1 MATIKIEY
9 GKPKKDGSR
18 AVYIIISSG
27 ATKKRVN
34 TKIKVEKNE
43 VKEST
48 SGMKITNKYKSML
61 VQEKLSEF
69 QMKSMEIQRNLIG
82 ITLSADTIYDKIAN
96 NSPFNAVSTDFFS
109 FAYRFVS
116 ENIKH
121 AGTRSNYV
129 AALRS
134 LQRFNK
140 NSRYLPFAG
149 MTVQFVQSWIRSL
162 EGTHRAKSNY
172 PTLVKY
178 MYNQACLEY
187 NTDED
192 TNISPR
198 LFDKIK
204 IPRTTPAGQRAL
216 SLDEVRRFFALTPQ
230 SKAEEIVI
238 DSAKL
243 SFCLIGTNSVD
254 LYSASEYRSGKI
266 CYERTKTR
274 TRRADRARI
283 EIKVREE
290 IKPLVD
296 KYRDKKSE
304 RVFNFYLRYS
314 TPCVYNKCLN
324 TILKRLGKRIGVDG
338 LQFYQFRHSW
348 ATIARNELNIDIAT
362 IDEALNHKIPHHA
375 LIDVYVK
382 KDFRNINLAN
392 KKVIDFVF
400 GNSSN

>member
-1 MATIKIEY
+1 MVCFLDRIIDFFVQIELLEHMTFPCY
-9 GKPKKDGSR
+9 LRDSVTSLVENTECLFQFNGL
-18 AVYIIISSG
+18 
-27 ATKKRVN
+27 RVSWN
-34 TKIKVEKNE
+34 KFNLQSQFHITKIQN
-43 VKEST
+43 S
-48 SGMKITNKYKSML
+48 
-61 VQEKLSEF
+61 F
-69 QMKSMEIQRNLIG
+69 EIF
-82 ITLSADTIYDKIAN
+82 K
-96 NSPFNAVSTDFFS
+96 
-109 FAYRFVS
+109 
-116 ENIKH
+116 
-121 AGTRSNYV
+121 
-129 AALRS
+129 
-134 LQRFNK
+134 
-140 NSRYLPFAG
+140 
-149 MTVQFVQSWIRSL
+149 
-162 EGTHRAKSNY
+162 
-172 PTLVKY
+172 
-178 MYNQACLEY
+178 
-187 NTDED
+187 
-192 TNISPR
+192 
-198 LFDKIK
+198 
-204 IPRTTPAGQRAL
+204 
-216 SLDEVRRFFALTPQ
+216 
-230 SKAEEIVI
+230 EIVI

-254 LYSASEYRSGKI
+254 LYSAEEYRSGKI

-274 TRRADRARI
+274 TRRADKARI
-283 EIKVREE
+283 EIKVRDE
-290 IKPLVD
+290 IKTLVD